1 LQKTTNE
8 VVNWAYG
15 PHHRSPRG
23 GRSQPDLV
31 GRGEVAA
38 RRRRHVDEDLRPVE
52 RQHLR
57 DREVPEVFAH
67 RQADPGAQARRHGAE
82 QVAGREE
89 PSLVEQAVRR
99 QEQLA
104 VDVADLAVLDERRGD
119 EQPVVGR
126 FLDEGDDR
134 RDPARLCQQRG
145 EPRIVEPHRH
155 VGCEVLEQVP
165 GEAEFREDD
174 QVRAALARLCQ
185 DRPMPLEV
193 VLEGAELGRQLGK
206 RDSDPIHVPEDTRPC
221 ARLPPLTP
229 RGMMPRVSA
238 REPAGE
244 AARGPG
250 RSGGDSAHVTST
262 PAFGPGRVVR
272 DLGRHFRRVCRQYP
286 VACCEH
292 GGESAAPPQTSQAPS
307 SAAPIDA
314 RAYPETAV
322 DCANPP
328 ETTDGTNTAKYTG
341 IISQIVAVDA
351 QTVEFHLCTPDV
363 AFLSKLAF
371 ASNNIQDSDWLQA
384 HAADKSI
391 VHDAINGTGPYQLKE
406 WIPGDHLTLE
416 ANPNYWGEAPKVPTV
431 VWRWSKEPAQRL
443 QELNAGTTDGI
454 DNLGTDD
461 FPAVEGN
468 ANLQLKP
475 REALNVLYLAMNVGQ
490 APWDNE
496 KVRQA
501 NRHGHRRRPHRRELL
516 SGRFRAGGVLHPCA
530 IPGGCEGTPWY
541 DVDPAAAKQAL
552 TDAGFDFS
560 KKYQLHYRTQAR
572 SYLGDPNRRGDR
584 PAGPVQGQPRH
595 RRRARRREGRHL
607 PQRRLEGQVPDV
619 PAGLGRGLPG
629 CDQLPRRPLRQ
640 RRELGHGSQ
649 VR

>member
-1 LQKTTNE
+1 MSR
-8 VVNWAYG
+8 V
-15 PHHRSPRG
+15 PRRSALIALLAISAVIFGACAGNTP
-23 GRSQPDLV
+23 SP
-31 GRGEVAA
+31 AA
-38 RRRRHVDEDLRPVE
+38 
-52 RQHLR
+52 
-57 DREVPEVFAH
+57 
-67 RQADPGAQARRHGAE
+67 
-82 QVAGREE
+82 
-89 PSLVEQAVRR
+89 ST
-99 QEQLA
+99 
-104 VDVADLAVLDERRGD
+104 
-119 EQPVVGR
+119 
-126 FLDEGDDR
+126 
-134 RDPARLCQQRG
+134 
-145 EPRIVEPHRH
+145 
-155 VGCEVLEQVP
+155 
-165 GEAEFREDD
+165 
-174 QVRAALARLCQ
+174 AA
-185 DRPMPLEV
+185 
-193 VLEGAELGRQLGK
+193 
-206 RDSDPIHVPEDTRPC
+206 
-221 ARLPPLTP
+221 
-229 RGMMPRVSA
+229 
-238 REPAGE
+238 
-244 AARGPG
+244 
-250 RSGGDSAHVTST
+250 
-262 PAFGPGRVVR
+262 
-272 DLGRHFRRVCRQYP
+272 
-286 VACCEH
+286 
-292 GGESAAPPQTSQAPS
+292 ESAAPPQTSQAPS

-314 RAYPETAV
+314 RAYPETAI

-384 HAADKSI
+384 HGADKSI

-454 DNLGTDD
+454 DNVGTDD

-501 NRHGHRRRPHRRELL
+501 IAMGIDG
-516 SGRFRAGGVLHPCA
+516 GRIAENFYPAGSERAEYFTPCA

-572 SYLGDPNRRGDR
+572 SYLGDPTGVATDLQAQFKDNLGIDVELVVEKDDTYLSDVAKGKFPMYLLGWGADFPDVTNFLDVHFGNGANSGMGPKFDDITGLLAQGASEGDPAARLQIYAQANDAIRTHVPMVPLLHGGSATAWLADVEGAHSSPIGSEYMYTVKPGDR
-584 PAGPVQGQPRH
+584 DQLVWMQNAEPSGLYCGDESDGDALRTCEQIFDSLYNYETGG
-595 RRRARRREGRHL
+595 
-607 PQRRLEGQVPDV
+607 LEPV
-619 PAGLGRGLPG
+619 PALATECKPNDTLDVWTCTLRSGVKFQQGGELDANDVVDSFAVQWDAAHPLHVGNSGANWYWPYLFGG
-629 CDQLPRRPLRQ
+629 CLNPNFDADGAQTCAVAAAQP
-640 RRELGHGSQ
+640 
-649 VR
+649 